1 MKTVIPTLLLAL
13 TLSGC
18 ASTIYGHKPEE
29 WNNMSQSERD
39 AAIMHAERMLE
50 RSQAKRLEDE
60 FVYQPINAVFGSRSN
75 VYGGK
80 QLTY

>member
-1 MKTVIPTLLLAL
+1 MKTVIPALLFAL

-18 ASTIYGHKPEE
+18 ASTIYGHQPAE
-29 WNNMSQSERD
+29 WDNMSESERD

-50 RSQAKRLEDE
+50 RSQAKQLEDE
-60 FVYQPINAVFGSRSN
+60 FVYQSLNAVFGSRSN